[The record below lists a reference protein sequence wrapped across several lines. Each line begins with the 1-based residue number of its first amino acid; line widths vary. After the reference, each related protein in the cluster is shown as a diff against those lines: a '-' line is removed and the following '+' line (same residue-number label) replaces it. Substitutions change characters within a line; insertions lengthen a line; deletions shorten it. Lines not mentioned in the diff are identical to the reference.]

1 MKSKIFVENVNN
13 WFNHYDTII
22 IIIDDLFFMKNG
34 SSRNYIFSS
43 SFLANH

>member
-13 WFNHYDTII
+13 WFNHYDII
-22 IIIDDLFFMKNG
+22 IIIDDLFFMKNA